1 MLLSNMTLLRNQI
14 LSKAFLHWKEFLE
27 PKLHLSPQN
36 PKLEETNKLHK
47 WINQFYQV
55 KTEKKPAYWVI
66 TMDENAILIKCFSNK
81 DEIAN
86 QLHYLYDYLKNKK

>member
-1 MLLSNMTLLRNQI
+1 MTLLRNQI